1 MAKGGRAAA
10 RVRRDGERAVYE
22 AAVYAGAV
30 SAGALSG
37 ESGAG
42 EMLSGVLSGEMV
54 LQSCARGKG
63 VTRRQL
69 RRVRKDGW
77 TDVRRALFLQVLAAT
92 CNVREACRAA
102 GLHFSGAYDLRR
114 RDPAFADAWADA
126 IEQSY
131 SELEMRLLRDCL
143 NGAARVE
150 VIREGHGPMA
160 RVKSTKTVTAVPH
173 AIALRLLQAHRA
185 TAEARRAQV
194 QAARHARPDDPDV
207 VARMKAEMDA
217 MVERNRAARALMAA
231 EAAGAE
237 SGRAR

>member
-1 MAKGGRAAA
+1 MAKGGRTAA
-10 RVRRDGERAVYE
+10 RVRRDGDRAVYTS
-22 AAVYAGAV
+22 AVCTGAGFREV
-30 SAGALSG
+30 LSG
-37 ESGAG
+37 ERVAG
-42 EMLSGVLSGEMV
+42 ERLSGEMV

-77 TDVRRALFLQVLAAT
+77 TDARRALFLQVLAAT

-102 GLHFSGAYDLRR
+102 GLHFSSAYDLRQ

-131 SELEMRLLRDCL
+131 SELEMRMLRDCL
-143 NGAARVE
+143 NGADRVE

-185 TAEARRAQV
+185 TAEARRAARV
-194 QAARHARPDDPDV
+194 QPQGGRPDDPDV

-217 MVERNRAARALMAA
+217 MVARYDASRALIAAQAAR
-231 EAAGAE
+231 
-237 SGRAR
+237 

>member
-10 RVRRDGERAVYE
+10 RVRLDGERAVHTG
-22 AAVYAGAV
+22 AAFAE
-30 SAGALSG
+30 ALSG

-42 EMLSGVLSGEMV
+42 ERLSGEMV

-77 TDVRRALFLQVLAAT
+77 TDARRALFLQVLAAT
-92 CNVREACRAA
+92 CNVREGCRAT
-102 GLHFSGAYDLRR
+102 GLHFSSAYDLRR
-114 RDPAFADAWADA
+114 RDPAFAEAWDDA

-131 SELEMRLLRDCL
+131 SELEMRMLRDCL
-143 NGAARVE
+143 NGAVRVE
-150 VIREGHGPMA
+150 VIREGHGPLA
-160 RVKSTKTVTAVPH
+160 RVKSTRTVTAVPH

-185 TAEARRAQV
+185 TAEARRA
-194 QAARHARPDDPDV
+194 ARAQPQGGRPDDPDV

-217 MVERNRAARALMAA
+217 MVARNRAARALMAA
-231 EAAGAE
+231 QTAQEAQASPGMT
-237 SGRAR
+237 G

>member
-10 RVRRDGERAVYE
+10 RVRRDGERAVY
-22 AAVYAGAV
+22 AGA
-30 SAGALSG
+30 AFAEALSG

-42 EMLSGVLSGEMV
+42 ERLSGKMLSGEMV

-77 TDVRRALFLQVLAAT
+77 TDARRALFLQVLAAT

-102 GLHFSGAYDLRR
+102 GLHFSGAYDLRG
-114 RDPAFADAWADA
+114 RDPAFADAWDDA

-131 SELEMRLLRDCL
+131 SELEMRMLRDCL
-143 NGAARVE
+143 NGAVRVE
-150 VIREGHGPMA
+150 VIREGDGPMA

-185 TAEARRAQV
+185 TAEARRA
-194 QAARHARPDDPDV
+194 ARAQPQGGRPDDPDV

-217 MVERNRAARALMAA
+217 MVERNRAARALAA
-231 EAAGAE
+231 AQAAQAAQAAPELTG
-237 SGRAR
+237 